1 MKVLYFDTETT
12 GLNPF
17 VNEIFQFAAIVEIDG
32 EVKEEVNLKCRPLN
46 TGAIEQSALDVT
58 GMTLE
63 KLNAF
68 PPPHLMVGEIQALF
82 DRHIDKYD
90 KTDKF
95 YPCGHNVVFDLNF
108 LNNLFMKNGQKYGTG
123 SYQNWRALDT
133 RVMANL
139 ACFDGKLDV
148 ENVKLETLCKH
159 FGIEIQAHDAL
170 SDIRATRELFFKLR
184 GLK

>member
-17 VNEIFQFAAIVEIDG
+17 AHEIFQFAAIIEIDG
-32 EVKEEVNLKCRPLN
+32 EVVEEVNWRCRPLN
-46 TGAIEQSALDVT
+46 LDIVEQGALDVT
-58 GMTLE
+58 GMTRA
-63 KLNAF
+63 KLDLLHH
-68 PPPHLMVGEIQALF
+68 PRGMVKDIVALF
-82 DRHIDKYD
+82 DKYIDKYD

-108 LNNLFMKNGQKYGTG
+108 LNNLFQTNGQKYGTG
-123 SYQNWRALDT
+123 AYQNWRAIDT
-133 RVMANL
+133 RVMANI
-139 ACFDGKLDV
+139 AAFDGKLDV
-148 ENVKLETLCKH
+148 KDVKLETLCKH